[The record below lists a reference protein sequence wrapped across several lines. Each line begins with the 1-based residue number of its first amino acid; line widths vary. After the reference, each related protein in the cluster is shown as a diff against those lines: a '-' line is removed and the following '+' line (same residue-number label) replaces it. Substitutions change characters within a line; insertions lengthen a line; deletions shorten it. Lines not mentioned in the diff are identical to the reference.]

1 MRKVPHRSSRG
12 DNFREQIS
20 RLSIVT
26 SGVCSANAERL
37 SELQNV
43 KIETPEPSQPGMA
56 ERAIDTATDVSR
68 TLTEVSDALQT
79 AAGRLSD
86 AITAARRPGMPLA
99 TISAITREAPLA
111 SLFVAFLFGVA
122 IARRR

>member
-1 MRKVPHRSSRG
+1 
-12 DNFREQIS
+12 
-20 RLSIVT
+20 
-26 SGVCSANAERL
+26 
-37 SELQNV
+37 LQNV
-43 KIETPEPSQPGMA
+43 KSETPEPSQPGMA

-68 TLTEVSDALQT
+68 TLTEVSEALQA
-79 AAGRLSD
+79 AAGRLGD
-86 AITAARRPGMPLA
+86 AIAAARRPGMPLA

>member
-1 MRKVPHRSSRG
+1 LPGKYRA
-12 DNFREQIS
+12 
-20 RLSIVT
+20 T
-26 SGVCSANAERL
+26 

-43 KIETPEPSQPGMA
+43 NIEPSDPSQPGMA

-79 AAGRLSD
+79 AVGRLSD
-86 AITAARRPGMPLA
+86 AITAARRPGMPLS
-99 TISAITREAPLA
+99 TISAVTREAPLA

-122 IARRR
+122 IGRRR

>member
-1 MRKVPHRSSRG
+1 M
-12 DNFREQIS
+12 
-20 RLSIVT
+20 
-26 SGVCSANAERL
+26 
-37 SELQNV
+37 
-43 KIETPEPSQPGMA
+43 KIEPTDPTQSGMA

-68 TLTEVSDALQT
+68 TLTEVSDALH
-79 AAGRLSD
+79 AAAVRLSD

-122 IARRR
+122 VGAPPLGSLSQNLPFVESLAADMTPPVI